1 MARTIGRR
9 QFLKAAAAT
18 TIAAG
23 AARTLSAANYA
34 RVKGANERISIGI
47 IGCGGRGSGAH
58 MPGIRKHQES
68 MNFEITAL
76 SDPYRPSREKANGL
90 VKEWYGRDA
99 RVFSSHRDVLALKDV
114 DAVMIASPDHLHARQ
129 LEEAAR
135 AGKHIYIEK
144 PIARNME
151 ELVRSVD
158 AVKEA
163 NVIVQ
168 VGTQLRSEASYTGC
182 RKLYG
187 TGILGTVGRVEQ
199 CRNGA
204 QPFWVKRLADV
215 KKEDLDWAEF
225 TGGATDR
232 PFDPMLFSAWYGYR
246 EFCDGLVPQWGSHF
260 IDTVHYITGATFPTS
275 CVCHGGTFTYVE
287 EAKFTVD
294 DHVQCL
300 WIYPPAPGQKGHGFM
315 VSYSTN
321 FGNSSGNSWKIYGDK
336 GLLDMTLGN
345 SPVLSADGG
354 ANRDGS
360 IRGKNPVEP
369 IARPDH
375 FLDWLQCLR
384 EGREP
389 HAHIG
394 AGYQHAVACIMAV
407 QSRDTGRRMVYD
419 HARRQVAAG

>member
-1 MARTIGRR
+1 MARFLGRR
-9 QFLKAAAAT
+9 QFLKAAAGAT
-18 TIAAG
+18 ATAAS
-23 AARTLSAANYA
+23 ARSLSAASYA
-34 RVKGANERISIGI
+34 RVKGANERIAIGI

-58 MPGIRKHQES
+58 MPGIHKHQAA

-76 SDPYRPSREKANGL
+76 SDPYRIAREKANGL
-90 VKEWYGRDA
+90 VKEWHGREA
-99 RVFSSHRDVLALKDV
+99 RAFVSHRDVIALKDV
-114 DAVMIASPDHLHARQ
+114 DAVMISSPDHLHARQ

-182 RKLYG
+182 RKLYA

-215 KKEDLDWAEF
+215 KREDLDWAEF
-225 TGGATDR
+225 NGGATDR

-300 WIYPPAPGQKGHGFM
+300 WVYPPAPGQKGHGFM

-360 IRGKNPVEP
+360 IR
-369 IARPDH
+369 
-375 FLDWLQCLR
+375 
-384 EGREP
+384 
-389 HAHIG
+389 
-394 AGYQHAVACIMAV
+394 
-407 QSRDTGRRMVYD
+407 
-419 HARRQVAAG
+419 